1 MQAVGP
7 LRITSSASMR
17 WSYFEARSLQPDPI
31 TRKRR
36 QQQMNNNQFQ
46 RNNGVTLVRNM
57 FAGAL
62 VVTCASA
69 FAMHASAQTV
79 TPPPTPTQ
87 ITPPVGNT
95 AFLVGHA
102 FGSQGYTCLP
112 DKNTG
117 APSWTVNNA

>member
-1 MQAVGP
+1 
-7 LRITSSASMR
+7 
-17 WSYFEARSLQPDPI
+17 
-31 TRKRR
+31 
-36 QQQMNNNQFQ
+36 MNNIHLQ
-46 RNNGVTLVRNM
+46 RTNGVTLIRNM
-57 FAGAL
+57 FAAAL
-62 VVTCASA
+62 VVTCAST

-87 ITPPVGNT
+87 ITPPAGNT

-117 APSWTVNNA
+117 TPSWTVNNARPEATLFTNLFGQPLEIITHFASINENPK